1 MVIIEGGKNQKQ
13 EPPYGADVLRLWVS
27 SVDYSADVPIGAGIL
42 RQLADVYRK
51 VRNTSR
57 YLLGNLHDFN
67 PATDAIPIA
76 ELPLL
81 DRWMLQR
88 TAEVMDEITEAFESF
103 EFFRFFQLLQNFCV
117 TDLSN
122 FYLDIAKDRL
132 YVSAP
137 QDQRRRSCQ
146 TVMALIIER
155 LAGLIAPVL
164 CHMAEDI
171 WQNLPCLLYTS
182 PSPRDKRQSR
192 MPSSA

>member
-1 MVIIEGGKNQKQ
+1 M
-13 EPPYGADVLRLWVS
+13 LRLWVS
-27 SVDYSADVPIGAGIL
+27 SVDYSAGMWMAGIL

-67 PATDAIPIA
+67 PASDAIPVA

-88 TAEVMDEITEAFESF
+88 TAEVMDEITEAFK
-103 EFFRFFQLLQNFCV
+103 FFRFFQLLQNFC
-117 TDLSN
+117 DLSN

-137 QDQRRRSCQ
+137 A
-146 TVMALIIER
+146 TG
-155 LAGLIAPVL
+155 AGAAARP
-164 CHMAEDI
+164 
-171 WQNLPCLLYTS
+171 
-182 PSPRDKRQSR
+182 
-192 MPSSA
+192 